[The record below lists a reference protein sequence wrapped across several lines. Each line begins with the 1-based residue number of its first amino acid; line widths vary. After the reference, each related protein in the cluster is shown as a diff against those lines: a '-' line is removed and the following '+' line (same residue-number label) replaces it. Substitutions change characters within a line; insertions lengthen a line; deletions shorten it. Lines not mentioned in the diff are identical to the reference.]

1 MKILLAVDGSKS
13 SERAARH
20 VVQLATQLVQP
31 PRLTVLN
38 VDLPLLKA
46 AAAKMG
52 ARAVAE
58 YHASNADYALR
69 NVRRVLGRAKLE
81 FAEQAV
87 VGDPAPAIVKAI
99 EANKAD
105 LAVMGSRGMTALKNL
120 LLGSVASKVLA
131 QSSVPV
137 TLVR

>member
-20 VVQLATQLVQP
+20 VVQLARQLAQP

-52 ARAVAE
+52 TRAVAE
-58 YHASNADYALR
+58 YHASNADHALR
-69 NVRRVLGRAKLE
+69 HVRAVLSRAKLE
-81 FAEQAV
+81 FVAQTVIGE
-87 VGDPAPAIVKAI
+87 PAPAIAKAA
-99 EANKAD
+99 EACDAD
-105 LAVMGSRGMTALKNL
+105 LVVMGSRGMTALKNL

-131 QSSVPV
+131 TSSVPV

>member
-20 VVQLATQLVQP
+20 VVQLAKQLAQP
-31 PRLTVLN
+31 PRVTVLN
-38 VDLPLLKA
+38 ADLPLLKA

-58 YHASNADYALR
+58 YHASNAEYALR
-69 NVRRVLGRAKLE
+69 NVRQVLGRSRLE
-81 FAEQAV
+81 FVEQV
-87 VGDPAPAIVKAI
+87 VVDDPAPAIVKAI
-99 EANKAD
+99 MANKVD
-105 LAVMGSRGMTALKNL
+105 LVVMGSRGNTALKNL
-120 LLGSVASKVLA
+120 LLGSVASKVLV

>member
-1 MKILLAVDGSKS
+1 MKILLAVDGSKN

-20 VVQLATQLVQP
+20 VVQLAKQLAQP

-38 VDLPLLKA
+38 ADVPLLKA
-46 AAAKMG
+46 AAARMG

-58 YHASNADYALR
+58 YHASNADHALR
-69 NVRRVLGRAKLE
+69 HVRAVLRRSKLA
-81 FAEQAV
+81 FVEQAV
-87 VGDPAPAIVKAI
+87 VGDPAPAIVKAA
-99 EANKAD
+99 EAGDAD
-105 LAVMGSRGMTALKNL
+105 LVVMGSRGMTALKNL

-131 QSSVPV
+131 QSTVPV